1 MKNEENKTNKYVPN
15 INYDDTTN
23 CEHDIESDI
32 VVGNSPCPCCE
43 FITIPNSGDALAY
56 ICPVCFWEIDLFIQ
70 SNVEASDQ
78 NHGLTLTEA
87 RKNYQSFGAVLPML
101 KKSCR
106 QPKEYEYPTK

>member
-1 MKNEENKTNKYVPN
+1 MPLLRVY
-15 INYDDTTN
+15 Y
-23 CEHDIESDI
+23 
-32 VVGNSPCPCCE
+32 NSEQWRCPC
-43 FITIPNSGDALAY
+43 LY
-56 ICPVCFWEIDLFIQ
+56 LPVCFWEIDLFIQ

-87 RKNYQSFGAVLPML
+87 RKNYQSFGVVLPML